1 MLSLKR
7 KNNYEIKN
15 YLKRIKMSIRWFN
28 LLTFGNSFHEYY
40 CKDPVATIYY
50 LLKDNNPVNLNFNIE
65 RNDLQ
70 N

>member
-1 MLSLKR
+1 
-7 KNNYEIKN
+7 
-15 YLKRIKMSIRWFN
+15 MSIRWFN

-65 RNDLQ
+65 RNDLKIEKDEK